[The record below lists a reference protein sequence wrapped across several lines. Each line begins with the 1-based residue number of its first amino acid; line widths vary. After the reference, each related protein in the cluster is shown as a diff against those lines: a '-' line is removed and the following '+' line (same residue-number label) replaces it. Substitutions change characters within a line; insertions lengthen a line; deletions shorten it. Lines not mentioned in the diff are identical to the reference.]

1 MRSWQRHANCG
12 LPSMSSKIR
21 YHFFLGMAAMA
32 MILFSANPS
41 ESTTTPEYGK
51 KSYNNTICRNVTR
64 NTERE
69 IKLPT
74 GVLSAISLVES
85 GRRPKNAPARIAWPW
100 TVTAEGRGRY
110 LPSKAAA
117 IAEVKELRKRGIKN
131 IDVGCM
137 QVNLYYHGK
146 AFASISDAFTPVS
159 NARYAGKFLKELH
172 QETKS
177 WSKVVS
183 YYHSRTK
190 HLATAYHKR
199 VMKAWDEVRQLA
211 NLENSRN
218 NANRRIKFNKNWRTV
233 RRATRLHGKFRT
245 SSSQRWRKYKRR

>member
-1 MRSWQRHANCG
+1 MICD
-12 LPSMSSKIR
+12 LPGMSSKIR
-21 YHFFLGMAAMA
+21 YAVFLALAAMTTL
-32 MILFSANPS
+32 LFPANRS
-41 ESTTTPEYGK
+41 VATTTPEYGK
-51 KSYNNTICRNVTR
+51 KSYNNTICLNVTR

-69 IKLPT
+69 MKLPT
-74 GVLSAISLVES
+74 GILSAISLVES

-177 WSKVVS
+177 WSKAVS

-211 NLENSRN
+211 NLENSQ
-218 NANRRIKFNKNWRTV
+218 ANTSRRISFNKNWRSV
-233 RRATRLHGKFRT
+233 RRATRLGSKFRKP
-245 SSSQRWRKYKRR
+245 SSQRWRRYNRR